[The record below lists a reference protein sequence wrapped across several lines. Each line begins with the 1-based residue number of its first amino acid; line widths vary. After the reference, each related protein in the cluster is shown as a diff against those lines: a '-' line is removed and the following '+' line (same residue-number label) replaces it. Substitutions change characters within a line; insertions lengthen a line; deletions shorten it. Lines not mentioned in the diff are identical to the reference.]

1 MRANF
6 PEIENTALP
15 LSYEDYMQ
23 LVQGENVENV
33 TNALTEI
40 NREIYKYRKSDIAQV
55 VRAMLP
61 NEEEEDYD

>member
-1 MRANF
+1 
-6 PEIENTALP
+6 
-15 LSYEDYMQ
+15 MQ
-23 LVQGENVENV
+23 LIQGENVENV

-61 NEEEEDYD
+61 KEEEEDYD